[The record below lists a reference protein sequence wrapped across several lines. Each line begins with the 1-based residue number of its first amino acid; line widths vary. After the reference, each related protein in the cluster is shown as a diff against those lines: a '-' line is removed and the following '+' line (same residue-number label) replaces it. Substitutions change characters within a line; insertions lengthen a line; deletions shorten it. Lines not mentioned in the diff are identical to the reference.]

1 MNALVRRLEFA
12 VRLAEEAGALAQR
25 LRPPPGAP
33 VATLK
38 GAQDWLTEADLAVE
52 KLLAERLGEKF
63 PEDGFQGEETGRGR
77 TGTLRWVV
85 DPIDGTANYARG
97 SPRFCISVGLL
108 EDRMPMVGVLVAPAL
123 GEVFA
128 ARQGAGATLNGA
140 PIRAANT
147 TDLSRAMVECGWSH
161 RRSNAGFFRLVEDVM
176 GAGAVLRA
184 SGSGA
189 LGLADVAAGRIDAYV
204 EQHINLWDVAAALAI
219 LAEAGA
225 VVSPFMDGD
234 GPMQGNPILAA
245 APGIADALA
254 SIVGIAT
261 RPSNP

>member
-1 MNALVRRLEFA
+1 MNALERRLEFA
-12 VRLAEEAGALAQR
+12 VRLAQEAGAVALR

-52 KLLAERLGEKF
+52 KLLAERLASEF

-77 TGTLRWVV
+77 TGALRWVV

-97 SPRFCISVGLL
+97 APRFCISVGLL
-108 EDRMPMVGVLVAPAL
+108 EDRTPLVGVLVAPAL

-128 ARQGAGATLNGA
+128 ARQGAGATLNGVA
-140 PIRAANT
+140 IRAAAT

-161 RRSNAGFFRLVEDVM
+161 RRPNAGFFRLVEGVM
-176 GAGAVLRA
+176 GTGAVLRA

-204 EQHINLWDVAAALAI
+204 ELHINLWDVAAALAI
-219 LAEAGA
+219 LTEAGA
-225 VVSPFMDGD
+225 VVSPFMEGE
-234 GPMQGNPILAA
+234 GPTPGNPILAS
-245 APGIADALA
+245 APGIVDALA
-254 SIVGIAT
+254 GIAGIAT
-261 RPSNP
+261 RPSSP

>member
-1 MNALVRRLEFA
+1 MSALERRLEFA
-12 VRLAEEAGALAQR
+12 VRVAQEAGALALK

-38 GAQDWLTEADLAVE
+38 GTQDWLTEADLAVE
-52 KLLAERLGEKF
+52 KLLAERLGGTF

-77 TGTLRWVV
+77 SGALRWVV

-97 SPRFCISVGLL
+97 APRFCVSVGLL
-108 EDRMPMVGVLVAPAL
+108 EDRTPLVGVLVAPAL

-128 ARQGAGATLNGA
+128 ARHGAGATLNGV
-140 PIRAANT
+140 PIRAAAT

-161 RRSNAGFFRLVEDVM
+161 RRPNAGFFRLVEGVM

-184 SGSGA
+184 GGSGA
-189 LGLADVAAGRIDAYV
+189 LGLADVAAGRIDGYV
-204 EQHINLWDVAAALAI
+204 ELHINLWDVAAALAI
-219 LAEAGA
+219 LAESGA

-234 GPMQGNPILAA
+234 GPTQGNPILAA
-245 APGIADALA
+245 APGIAGALSA
-254 SIVGIAT
+254 IVGVA
-261 RPSNP
+261 

>member
-1 MNALVRRLEFA
+1 MSALERRLEFA
-12 VRLAEEAGALAQR
+12 VRVAQEAGALALK

-38 GAQDWLTEADLAVE
+38 GTQDWLTEADLAVE
-52 KLLAERLGEKF
+52 KLLAERLGGTF

-77 TGTLRWVV
+77 SGALRWVV

-97 SPRFCISVGLL
+97 APRFCVSVGLL
-108 EDRMPMVGVLVAPAL
+108 EDRTPLVGVLVAPAL

-128 ARQGAGATLNGA
+128 ARHGAGATLNGV
-140 PIRAANT
+140 PIRAAAT

-161 RRSNAGFFRLVEDVM
+161 RRPNAGFFRLVEGVM

-184 SGSGA
+184 GGSGA
-189 LGLADVAAGRIDAYV
+189 LGLADVAAGRIDGYV
-204 EQHINLWDVAAALAI
+204 ELHINLWDVAAALAI
-219 LAEAGA
+219 LAESGA

-234 GPMQGNPILAA
+234 GPTQGNPILAA
-245 APGIADALA
+245 APGIAGALSA
-254 SIVGIAT
+254 TVGVA
-261 RPSNP
+261 